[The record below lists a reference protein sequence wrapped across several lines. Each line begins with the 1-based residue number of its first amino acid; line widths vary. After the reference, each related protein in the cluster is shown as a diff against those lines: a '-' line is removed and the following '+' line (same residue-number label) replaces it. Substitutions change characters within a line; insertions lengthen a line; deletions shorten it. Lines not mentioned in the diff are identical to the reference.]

1 MKLGKFQI
9 LILVSLMLFTN
20 YLYAIATNNTELS
33 SKDMDESIGNGA
45 STKKNYSKQTLTDI
59 DGDGYFPF
67 TLSSSTINGKFLL
80 KNNGQSKVDVTVYSS
95 STGIAIWNA
104 HVDSGQSANSISNL
118 SLDAGKYY
126 FIVVSEDKRA
136 LNVTCSALS

>member
-1 MKLGKFQI
+1 MKLGKLQI

-20 YLYAIATNNTELS
+20 YLYAVATNSAELS
-33 SKDMDESIGNGA
+33 SKDINELTSDGT

-67 TLSSSTINGKFLL
+67 TLSSATTNGKFFL
-80 KNNGQSKVDVTVYSS
+80 KNNGSSKVDVTVYSS

-104 HVDSGQSANSISNL
+104 HVDSGQSATSVSNL
-118 SLDAGKYY
+118 SLNAGKYY
-126 FIVVSEDKRA
+126 FIVVSEDKHA
-136 LNVTCSALS
+136 LNATCSALS

>member
-33 SKDMDESIGNGA
+33 SKD
-45 STKKNYSKQTLTDI
+45 TLTDI